1 MQKKHFTDK
10 CNVKHGKTALM
21 YSPATGIII
30 PKQSTLHKI
39 QNTEYNTKH
48 VINRLENV
56 RGADV
61 TQQCENSK
69 YKFFFQNCK
78 NSTTWKQNDNSRA
91 TELGTQQQYHHT
103 LVHISIYTRVWTQ
116 DSKMRRKYT

>member
-1 MQKKHFTDK
+1 
-10 CNVKHGKTALM
+10 M

-30 PKQSTLHKI
+30 PKQSTLYKI

-48 VINRLENV
+48 VINRLGNV

-69 YKFFFQNCK
+69 YKLF
-78 NSTTWKQNDNSRA
+78 
-91 TELGTQQQYHHT
+91 L
-103 LVHISIYTRVWTQ
+103 
-116 DSKMRRKYT
+116 SKL